1 MQFLADLG
9 SSVIGTI
16 FGAYSKFREKFFTQK
31 RIVYE
36 VRYNLALGQW
46 ISYRRDKPTNVIIST
61 ATKTHCIEQMRS
73 ICRQNEIL
81 GMYCQMIIHGRDG
94 KIQTE
99 FTYGNDNRK
108 VKG

>member
-1 MQFLADLG
+1 MKFLADLG
-9 SSVIGTI
+9 SGLIGLI
-16 FGAYSKFREKFFTQK
+16 FGAYSKFQEKFLSKK

-36 VRYNLALGQW
+36 VRYNLLSHQW
-46 ISYRRDKPTNVIIST
+46 IAYRRDKPLNVIIST
-61 ATKTHCIEQMRS
+61 ATKTHCIAQMRS